1 VIHYPALFRQAVLLC
16 SLVFASTAFAAG
28 PAPKPSQRNFEVR
41 FLTEMIDHH
50 AMAVMM
56 ADMCLERSVHPELQA
71 MCEQI
76 REAQMEEIVTMQNWL
91 SEWYGIEHEPE
102 MTPGQQKQMEK
113 LAALSGAAFEIEFMK
128 AMIRHHWKAVVRAS
142 QCEDKAYHQ
151 ELIDLCAQI
160 VSTQLAEINQ
170 MGDWLCE
177 WYGICH
183 YHDGGEE

>member
-1 VIHYPALFRQAVLLC
+1 MIHTTTFTRGMALFASLAMAV
-16 SLVFASTAFAAG
+16 SVFAAA
-28 PAPKPSQRNFEVR
+28 PAPTRSQQNFEVR

-56 ADMCLERSVHPELQA
+56 ADLCLERAVHPELHA

-76 REAQMEEIVTMQNWL
+76 REAQMEEIVTMQTWL
-91 SEWYGIEHEPE
+91 SDWYGLQHDPQ

-113 LAALSGAAFEIEFMK
+113 LASLSGADFEIEFMK
-128 AMIRHHWKAVVRAS
+128 TMIRHHWKAVVRAR
-142 QCEDKAYHQ
+142 QCQDKAYHP
-151 ELIDLCAQI
+151 ELIDLCEQI

-177 WYGICH
+177 WYRICH